1 MNYEQALARHNEP
14 RPHFQ
19 TIVGESR
26 QAQQER
32 FNAEIKA
39 LEPYFKRS
47 ELNTKLTSVYQDIR
61 FETGIW
67 HMHHNPRTLE
77 KLAKLNAEKDKIEQ
91 ELKRLA

>member
-19 TIVGESR
+19 TIAGET
-26 QAQQER
+26 AKQQHDR
-32 FNAEIKA
+32 FNAEIAA
-39 LEPYFKRS
+39 LQPYFKRS
-47 ELNTKLTSVYQDIR
+47 DLNRRLTSVYQDIR
-61 FETGIW
+61 FETMIW

-91 ELKRLA
+91 ELKLLA